1 MCAAEK
7 VVSDMKPSL
16 SKDHLLVS
24 IAAGISIAK
33 LQVDDE
39 DRMPLISSMYRISL
53 CVESYSVLCG

>member
-24 IAAGISIAK
+24 IAAGIPIAK
-33 LQVDDE
+33 LQVDDDDDDE
-39 DRMPLISSMYRISL
+39 DATYLQHVQDQFV
-53 CVESYSVLCG
+53 C